1 MWYRIWMLPRL
12 NVQRANNS
20 SIGSGIA
27 WPRVVVHPI
36 ISVLLELLLG
46 LLLVNFASSTHQIQ
60 LVAILLC
67 LLIWRQ
73 LARNIHR
80 LRKVNR
86 WLAYLI
92 LVQVLVLLIHHPA
105 LLLPVPL
112 NLIPEARWPI
122 GLATSSAMLFLA
134 TRSKLMLELLGRRGL
149 VQGLARLFGQG
160 LLEFSTLLKVR
171 VLLIHS
177 LRKQLRLRIRSR
189 LRRWTQIKGR
199 RHLHSLQQLIAW
211 RWLAQRVLLLLL
223 LIRQPRLALHL
234 LNPILPQTLADK
246 GSAAI
251 SVFLLGDVVVRAA
264 EVIDVF
270 GGVGGLVVGGVLF
283 FLLLLIKLARNALSL
298 LQEVLTLTR
307 STLPCC
313 SRAILLPYGCFL
325 LFTLR
330 TFLICVIL
338 RNFLTFGIR
347 VVLEWLL
354 LLDII
359 QIHLRNQK
367 SGIPIASVALILS
380 FPAFH
385 SITLRRRTLFLQIW
399 HDAVLFEVVYV

>member
-1 MWYRIWMLPRL
+1 M
-12 NVQRANNS
+12 
-20 SIGSGIA
+20 
-27 WPRVVVHPI
+27 
-36 ISVLLELLLG
+36 
-46 LLLVNFASSTHQIQ
+46 
-60 LVAILLC
+60 
-67 LLIWRQ
+67 
-73 LARNIHR
+73 
-80 LRKVNR
+80 
-86 WLAYLI
+86 
-92 LVQVLVLLIHHPA
+92 
-105 LLLPVPL
+105 
-112 NLIPEARWPI
+112 
-122 GLATSSAMLFLA
+122 
-134 TRSKLMLELLGRRGL
+134 
-149 VQGLARLFGQG
+149 
-160 LLEFSTLLKVR
+160 
-171 VLLIHS
+171 
-177 LRKQLRLRIRSR
+177 
-189 LRRWTQIKGR
+189 
-199 RHLHSLQQLIAW
+199 
-211 RWLAQRVLLLLL
+211 
-223 LIRQPRLALHL
+223 
-234 LNPILPQTLADK
+234 
-246 GSAAI
+246 
-251 SVFLLGDVVVRAA
+251 RAA

-385 SITLRRRTLFLQIW
+385 SITLRRRTLFLQI
-399 HDAVLFEVVYV
+399 